1 MAVYGINCRLD
12 TIQAVVG
19 NRLISQ
25 TEFITSQRIA
35 NARKYDE
42 AFADMAEFI
51 RVPGRRPGV
60 RHVYHL
66 YLLRARRR
74 DELLAYLN
82 ENGVE
87 AKVHY
92 PIPMHLQEAT
102 RDLGYKKGDFPVSEE
117 DALNIITLPAHQH
130 LTQEEIEYAIE
141 KVRNFYL
148 NP

>member
-1 MAVYGINCRLD
+1 M
-12 TIQAVVG
+12 
-19 NRLISQ
+19 
-25 TEFITSQRIA
+25 
-35 NARKYDE
+35 
-42 AFADMAEFI
+42 
-51 RVPGRRPGV
+51 
-60 RHVYHL
+60 
-66 YLLRARRR
+66 
-74 DELLAYLN
+74 
-82 ENGVE
+82 
-87 AKVHY
+87 HY